1 MLPPD
6 FVISS
11 TLKVGVVY
19 KIKAPELINT
29 KEPHFFVV
37 VAINNDEN
45 FLIISTTQ
53 LQNKIDYLT
62 KRGLDL
68 NTLAYIQPKGSNG
81 LTKDSYFNC
90 NDYFTLSKQELVE
103 KVKEDKLTI
112 AGNFNE
118 DEYNLLLNSIDLS
131 EVNDIPKFL
140 LKFS

>member
-6 FVISS
+6 FVIAS

-19 KIKAPELINT
+19 KIKAPELINI
-29 KEPHFFVV
+29 KEPHYFVV
-37 VAINNDEN
+37 VAINNDDN

-62 KRGLDL
+62 KRGYDL
-68 NTLAYIQPKGSNG
+68 NTLAYIQPNKSNG

-90 NDYFTLSKQELVE
+90 NEYFNLSKQELIE
-103 KVKEDKLTI
+103 KVREDKLSI
-112 AGNFNE
+112 AGQFDEN
-118 DEYNLLLNSIDLS
+118 EYNLLLNSIELS
-131 EVNDIPKFL
+131 VVNDIPKFL

>member
-6 FVISS
+6 FVIAS

-29 KEPHFFVV
+29 TEPHFFVV
-37 VAINNDEN
+37 VAINNDDN
-45 FLIISTTQ
+45 FLIISTTK

-62 KRGLDL
+62 KRGFDL
-68 NTLAYIQPKGSNG
+68 NTLAYIRPNDSNG

-90 NDYFTLSKQELVE
+90 NDYFILSKQELIS
-103 KVKEDKLTI
+103 KVKEDKLSI
-112 AGNFNE
+112 AGNFDE
-118 DEYNLLLNSIDLS
+118 DEYNILLNSIDLS

>member
-6 FVISS
+6 FVIAS

-29 KEPHFFVV
+29 TEPHFFVV
-37 VAINNDEN
+37 VAINNDDN
-45 FLIISTTQ
+45 FLIISTTK
-53 LQNKIDYLT
+53 LQNKINYLT
-62 KRGLDL
+62 KRGFDL
-68 NTLAYIQPKGSNG
+68 NTLAYIRPNDSNG

-90 NDYFTLSKQELVE
+90 NDYFILSKQELIA
-103 KVKEDKLTI
+103 KVKEDKLSI
-112 AGNFNE
+112 AGNFDK
-118 DEYNLLLNSIDLS
+118 DEYNILLNSINLS